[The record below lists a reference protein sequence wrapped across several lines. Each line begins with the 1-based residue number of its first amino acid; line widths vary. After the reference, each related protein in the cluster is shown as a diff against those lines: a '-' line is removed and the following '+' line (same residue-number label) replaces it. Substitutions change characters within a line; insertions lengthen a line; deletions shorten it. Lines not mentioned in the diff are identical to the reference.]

1 MGPHPALRFATEP
14 PDSAGLAS
22 CIGSTYERKPGLVD
36 GALTALQ
43 RRQSLVAVSAAMA
56 VTALIYGLS
65 LPLLGLVMDAH
76 GIDSLWIGMSAA
88 VQSVGIILVAPFLP
102 AHMSRLGPAL
112 LMLGAI
118 LVSLVAFLL
127 LPLFTSIASWFVLR
141 FAIGIAGGVLW
152 ICGDAW
158 VNAVAT
164 ESIRGRV
171 VAIYGVAVAGGFSL
185 GPLVL
190 SITGTEGAAP
200 FLVSGAIMLLS
211 ALPLLPV
218 ILISPSLHGEQAG
231 GLFHYFAL
239 ARLPMLMGMLYAFSE
254 GVLLTFL
261 AIYGK
266 EQGLTETRTL
276 YLVAVLGIG
285 GLLGQL
291 PIGWL
296 TDHMNRL
303 LLASLN
309 ILFVAAAAAAIPVA
323 IALPS
328 WSLILLA
335 VLGASMTGIYTIGM
349 VIIGEQFKRAD
360 LAAASALYGLMFGA
374 GSILG
379 PLVGGVVMK
388 TLPSHGM
395 PLSIAAMYALFLP
408 LPVIALLRNR
418 RR

>member
-1 MGPHPALRFATEP
+1 
-14 PDSAGLAS
+14 
-22 CIGSTYERKPGLVD
+22 LVD
-36 GALTALQ
+36 GALTSLQ
-43 RRQSLVAVSAAMA
+43 RRQNLVAVTAAMA

-65 LPLLGLVMDAH
+65 LPLLGLVMESR
-76 GIDSLWIGMSAA
+76 GVDSVWIGLSAA
-88 VQSVGIILVAPFLP
+88 VQSVGIILVAPYLP
-102 AHMSRLGPAL
+102 AHMGRLGPAV

-127 LPLFTSIASWFVLR
+127 LPVFTSVAAWFVLR

-152 ICGDAW
+152 VCGDTW
-158 VNAVAT
+158 VNAVAS
-164 ESIRGRV
+164 ENFRGRV

-190 SITGTEGAAP
+190 VITGTEGFAP
-200 FLVSGAIMLLS
+200 FLVSSAIMLLS

-218 ILISPSLHGEQAG
+218 VRISPSLHGEQAG
-231 GLFHYFAL
+231 GLLHYFAL
-239 ARLPMLMGMLYAFSE
+239 ARLPMLMGMVYALSE
-254 GVLLTFL
+254 GVLATFL
-261 AIYGK
+261 ALYGM

-285 GLLGQL
+285 GMVGQF

-296 TDHMNRL
+296 ADHMNRL
-303 LLASLN
+303 LLGSVCVLCVA
-309 ILFVAAAAAAIPVA
+309 VAAVAMPFA

-328 WSLILLA
+328 WSLIVLA
-335 VLGASMTGIYTIGM
+335 VLGAAMTGVYAIGM
-349 VIIGEQFKRAD
+349 VIIGEQFKGAD

-379 PLVGGVVMK
+379 PAVGGVVRD
-388 TLPSHGM
+388 TLPPHGL
-395 PLSIAAMYALFLP
+395 PLSIAVMYAVFLP
-408 LPVIALLRNR
+408 FPLIALLRSR